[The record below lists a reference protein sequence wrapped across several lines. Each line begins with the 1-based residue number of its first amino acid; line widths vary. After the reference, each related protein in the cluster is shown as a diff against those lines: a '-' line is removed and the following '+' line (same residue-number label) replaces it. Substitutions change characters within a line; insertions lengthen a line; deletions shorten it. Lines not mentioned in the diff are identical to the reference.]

1 MTASDDGI
9 YVAGSGAANQ
19 TYFAHHP
26 NDGIDPDWTDAW
38 IGNYGGMAYADG
50 VAVDGADRT
59 IWVGRESSPR
69 STHYPYVRK
78 LDTDHSVAWTLDVAS
93 MPGGIDCA
101 TDVAI
106 DSLDQPVVVGQQRD
120 DDGDD
125 DLWIVRLTQ

>member
-1 MTASDDGI
+1 
-9 YVAGSGAANQ
+9 
-19 TYFAHHP
+19 
-26 NDGIDPDWTDAW
+26 
-38 IGNYGGMAYADG
+38 MAYADG
-50 VAVDGADRT
+50 VGVDGAERT

-78 LDTDHSVAWTLDVAS
+78 LDTEHSVAWTLDVAS
-93 MPGGIDCA
+93 MPGGIDGA